1 MQRMLGFIGMT
12 VGGWVGWALG
22 QPLSLYMAFML
33 SLIGSAAGLYY
44 TRRWA
49 RLPTLGRVL
58 SFLQRFQ

>member
-22 QPLSLYMAFML
+22 QPLSLYMAFLL

-49 RLPTLGRVL
+49 RDFLP
-58 SFLQRFQ
+58 